1 MTKRQIADE
10 LLADLEPASNLG
22 LCYAAAGNPFG
33 ELHGANIAARRK
45 FVKNVV
51 DRVNSI
57 AYIAPMQT
65 TPEESG
71 DGKGSKASGAPA
83 K

>member
-22 LCYAAAGNPFG
+22 LCHAAAGNPFG

-65 TPEESG
+65 TPGESG